1 MNFMNHCSKKCK
13 MHFQVKLQHSID
25 FSNATNHHFCNYY
38 FFDSSSD
45 KRKEDDFPC
54 QRFLD

>member
-1 MNFMNHCSKKCK
+1 MNHCCKKCK
-13 MHFQVKLQHSID
+13 MHFPVQTQYSID
-25 FSNATNHHFCNYY
+25 FSNATNHHFCNYH
-38 FFDSSSD
+38 FFDRSSD